1 MTTTTQEQVFAAMP
15 FNEPVTVSALS
26 ELAQLE
32 VPVIRHHLNAL
43 SAAGVVKK
51 TKGPKP
57 EKGPALYEYTSLQM
71 RMSV

>member
-15 FNEPVTVSALS
+15 FNEPVTVLAMTELTALD
-26 ELAQLE
+26 A
-32 VPVIRHHLNAL
+32 PVIRHHLNAL

-51 TKGPKP
+51 AKGPKS